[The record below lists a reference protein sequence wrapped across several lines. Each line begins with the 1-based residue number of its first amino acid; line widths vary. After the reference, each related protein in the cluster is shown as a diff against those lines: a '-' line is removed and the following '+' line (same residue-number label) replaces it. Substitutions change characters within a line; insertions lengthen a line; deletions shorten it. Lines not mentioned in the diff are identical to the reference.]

1 MQEEIKPTLNWSDIF
16 TRYEQGGLN
25 QQVFCEHEGIAFS
38 SFKNQRSKY
47 LKQKAKRSGFAPVRV
62 KNHPSYEL
70 ELVLPQG
77 LCLKL
82 RHGVPIDYVKRLLQA
97 IR

>member
-1 MQEEIKPTLNWSDIF
+1 METEPKQINWPDLF
-16 TRYEQGGLN
+16 VRYETSGLN
-25 QQVFCEHEGIAFS
+25 QQTFCEREEIAFS
-38 SFKNQRSKY
+38 SFKNQRTKY
-47 LKQKAKRSGFAPVRV
+47 LKQKAKRSGFTPLRV

-97 IR
+97 LR